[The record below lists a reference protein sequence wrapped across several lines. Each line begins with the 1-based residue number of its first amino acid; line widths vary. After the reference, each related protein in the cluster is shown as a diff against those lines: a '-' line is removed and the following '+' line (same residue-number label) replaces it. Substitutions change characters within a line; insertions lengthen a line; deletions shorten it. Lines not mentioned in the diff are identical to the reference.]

1 MCRSSRVISG
11 AAQLSRRHAWE
22 NDGTLIF
29 LTEGHTR
36 STGQP
41 PLRFWGLPCV
51 KRGLAAFAGSGGEAA
66 RLFLQPWPR
75 PQIRWSIAAAVLVCP
90 FQQPARVHGIYS
102 PAFGTV
108 ARPPRRPLL
117 VKTSH
122 MLVRRVHLLLPLGK
136 VRYTRR
142 LDHKLR
148 AIQLGNC
155 ALSFVQTACRADTRA
170 RMRSWLRLVK
180 HHRVRAR
187 CEVSGGEHGPIRERY
202 GSPSGTLCKQQTRRQ

>member
-1 MCRSSRVISG
+1 MSKASISSCSAMCRSSRVISG

-117 VKTSH
+117 VKTSTYVGQASSSVATTWQSAIH
-122 MLVRRVHLLLPLGK
+122 EASRSQIASDPTRELRSVLRPNRLPRGYQGEDAILVTSR
-136 VRYTRR
+136 
-142 LDHKLR
+142 
-148 AIQLGNC
+148 
-155 ALSFVQTACRADTRA
+155 
-170 RMRSWLRLVK
+170 
-180 HHRVRAR
+180 
-187 CEVSGGEHGPIRERY
+187 
-202 GSPSGTLCKQQTRRQ
+202 